1 MSVCMFVCVRDSPKA
16 VDNQL
21 SSIEF
26 RGLASDCFCH
36 HRTTEGYM
44 QMCNSRNIRRSIIVM
59 RCMCALGSRGR
70 ER

>member
-1 MSVCMFVCVRDSPKA
+1 MSICMDVCVCDSPKA

-36 HRTTEGYM
+36 HRTTLGYVEV
-44 QMCNSRNIRRSIIVM
+44 CDT
-59 RCMCALGSRGR
+59 
-70 ER
+70 